1 MKNCPVL
8 LLLAACALVAA
19 TAPTFAQTCNTA
31 LDKAKN
37 AVERLEQ
44 SPAAGPT
51 GDQPTGR
58 RPDQPVR
65 AERPGPGTPNATG
78 STNPGSDAM
87 AVTFDPMAPPK
98 RLVGTQGVRLGA
110 TVEEA
115 SALLKSRGWLNL
127 PDGDDP
133 QMKSYSQW
141 SKGHLRLLF
150 KASPYGSPHG
160 RIHSIRFLQSYENPA
175 EGQFNVDEVR
185 RDLIARY
192 GPPRRELL
200 PSMQWSESPPHAVS
214 SRATMDAQ
222 LIMGGAPKLDA
233 TLLRNRVDLLFNWA
247 NLEFQPAREEL
258 RRQKNAA
265 DNAPKT
271 KVELD

>member
-1 MKNCPVL
+1 MKNCPVLL

-19 TAPTFAQTCNTA
+19 SAPASAQTGNTA
-31 LDKAKN
+31 LDKAMN
-37 AVERLEQ
+37 AVKRLEQ

-78 STNPGSDAM
+78 STNPGSNAM

-115 SALLKSRGWLNL
+115 SALLKSRGWLSMAS
-127 PDGDDP
+127 DAGWT
-133 QMKSYSQW
+133 SYSQW
-141 SKGHLRLLF
+141 SKGQLRLLF
-150 KASPYGSPHG
+150 KASPSGSPHE
-160 RIHSIRFLQSYENPA
+160 RIHSIRFYQSYENPA

-200 PSMQWSESPPHAVS
+200 PQMLWSESPPHAVS

-233 TLLRNRVDLLFNWA
+233 MLLRNRVELLFKWA